1 MRRHSGGR
9 WVTPQAPWRS
19 SSECPTL
26 DTSTRG
32 LAVAVARG
40 AACRPCRCALAHEP
54 RPAHPA
60 PSPAHPTRPATA
72 PPRSSPEHLKNKRPS
87 GLSPKPADLRVVRPF
102 DPALFN
108 FTKAKPE
115 EVVARVALDPAD
127 PDALPTLVWS
137 AADGDDATT
146 TAQGAQVA
154 VPAQSTTTAAAPPS
168 HDPSH
173 VHPIF
178 ANISPIMG
186 GHGLLVPQVAAGH
199 PQVLT
204 PAHLTLALRVM
215 ALAGRPDF
223 HLGFNSLAAWASVN
237 HLHFHA
243 TYIGDVF
250 PRTRR
255 FAVERAAADTL
266 AAVALPGL
274 PRPAGAAA
282 IDGGSSAGGDD
293 EDGDGAVSL
302 SVAALTG
309 WPLGGLRFA
318 LRRTADVAAAASNG
332 DAAPTDDDDAAG
344 RRPYLHHPRHVAAL
358 GAAAGAVVSH
368 LTRHEIAHNL
378 LLADR
383 GGSVY
388 VLPRAHQAG
397 GGADEGRMA
406 VAFAEVCGIG
416 IVYSQA
422 VFDGFTEAE
431 YAATLADATITGPPA
446 DGITA
451 AALAGLEAAV
461 AMFEGGD
468 GSSNGASA

>member
-1 MRRHSGGR
+1 MTTVGS
-9 WVTPQAPWRS
+9 PN
-19 SSECPTL
+19 L
-26 DTSTRG
+26 Y
-32 LAVAVARG
+32 
-40 AACRPCRCALAHEP
+40 LAHSLHPCTP
-54 RPAHPA
+54 R
-60 PSPAHPTRPATA
+60 R
-72 PPRSSPEHLKNKRPS
+72 SPEHLKNKRPS

-127 PDALPTLVWS
+127 PDALPALVWS
-137 AADGDDATT
+137 AADGDVPA
-146 TAQGAQVA
+146 AAGAQPHS
-154 VPAQSTTTAAAPPS
+154 PAA
-168 HDPSH
+168 H
-173 VHPIF
+173 VHPLF

-186 GHGLLVPQVAAGH
+186 GHGLFVPQVGAGH

-255 FAVERAAADTL
+255 FAVERAAADTM

-274 PRPAGAAA
+274 PMPPGAAA
-282 IDGGSSAGGDD
+282 LDGGADSTSNNGSDD
-293 EDGDGAVSL
+293 DGDGAVSL

-309 WPLGGLRFA
+309 WPLRGLRFA
-318 LRRTADVAAAASNG
+318 LRRAADVAAAAETG
-332 DAAPTDDDDAAG
+332 GAAAAADDG
-344 RRPYLHHPRHVAAL
+344 RRPPLHHPRHVAAL

-368 LTRHEIAHNL
+368 LTAHEIAHNL

-383 GGSVY
+383 GATVY
-388 VLPRAHQAG
+388 VLPRAHQSG

-422 VFDGFTEAE
+422 VFDSFTEAE
-431 YAATLADATITGPPA
+431 YAATLAEATIGGPA
-446 DGITA
+446 GDGIAA

-461 AMFEGGD
+461 ALFEGGGGG
-468 GSSNGASA
+468 GSSSSASSA